1 MAGNREAAGLR
12 AAISRYREQTRAGK
26 YPSELRKR
34 AEVYAQQ
41 RAFAGATPAEIA
53 AELGVRERTAHQ
65 WASSTE
71 RPAETPRPQTPAVV
85 RSVPLVPV
93 VVRPEPREA
102 SAMRL
107 QVAFPDGTRLDV
119 SGMAG
124 RDLAEAIEA
133 LRRVR

>member
-1 MAGNREAAGLR
+1 MAGNREAAELR

-34 AEVYAQQ
+34 AEQYAQQ
-41 RAFAGATPAEIA
+41 RVGDGATPAEIA
-53 AELGVRERTAHQ
+53 AELGVRERTAQQ

-71 RPAETPRPQTPAVV
+71 RPAETPRHQTPAVV

-133 LRRVR
+133 LRRAR

>member
-1 MAGNREAAGLR
+1 MAGNREAAELR

-34 AEVYAQQ
+34 AEVYAQE

-53 AELGVRERTAHQ
+53 AELGVRERTAQQ
-65 WASSTE
+65 WSSSTE
-71 RPAETPRPQTPAVV
+71 RPAEPSRPKAPTVV
-85 RSVPLVPV
+85 RSVPLVPL
-93 VVRPEPREA
+93 VVRPEPRETP
-102 SAMRL
+102 AMRL

-133 LRRVR
+133 LRRTR